1 MTHPSTSDL
10 ALFAGQDLGWFA
22 RLRVARHVA
31 GCEACRDEVQ
41 AFASVAENL
50 AELQQLPAISWNR
63 LEAEM
68 KANIHLGLA
77 AGECVRNEAPVG
89 MFALFSNTRTL
100 TACACAMALLVA
112 GLYLQLPTPPAP
124 QMAGKGSAIL
134 RTTAHGIELDQGGQ
148 TLTLLH
154 EDSGDVTYSVGAQ
167 GSMRAGYVDADGHVT
182 INDVYVQ

>member
-22 RLRVARHVA
+22 RWRVARHVA
-31 GCEACRDEVQ
+31 GCGQCRDEVR
-41 AFASVAENL
+41 AFASVCENL
-50 AELQQLPAISWNR
+50 TELQQLPAISWHR

-77 AGECVRNEAPVG
+77 AGECVRNDAPAG
-89 MFALFSNTRTL
+89 ALAWFSNTRTL

-124 QMAGKGSAIL
+124 QIAAKGSAIL
-134 RTTAHGIELDQGGQ
+134 RSTAHGIELDQGGQ
-148 TLTLLH
+148 TLTLLQD
-154 EDSGDVTYSVGAQ
+154 DSANVTYSAGAQ